1 MGELDLNAEHWDLVS
16 DEQKMTELADLQQYL
31 DYAREYVQL
40 VNDFAESKNLT
51 VKQLLGEF

>member
-1 MGELDLNAEHWDLVS
+1 MSELDLNAEHWDLVS
-16 DEQKMTELADLQQYL
+16 DEQKMTELTDLQRHL

>member
-16 DEQKMTELADLQQYL
+16 DEQKMTELADLQRHL

>member
-1 MGELDLNAEHWDLVS
+1 MGELDLNAERWDLVS
-16 DEQKMTELADLQQYL
+16 DEQKMAELADLERHF